1 VGATFVEDGCA
12 VQKTKEFVARPC
24 ITNNSTNG
32 PPGAGRVVLPIQ
44 EAMNEQALHVSELRY
59 RRLFE
64 AARDGILILESDT
77 GRISD
82 VNPFLIV
89 MLGFSHGELVGTPV
103 WELGP
108 VKDRASNKAKF
119 LQLQQDGY
127 IRYED
132 MPLEAKDGRKIAV
145 EFVSN
150 IYQEGDCNVIQCNV
164 RDITERKQ
172 TADEIRVRNEE
183 LEQRVAERTVELE
196 TANSEMEAF
205 SYSVSHDLH
214 APLRRI
220 LGFMD
225 LLQEGA
231 GASLSEQSLLHIKK
245 ISQAA
250 KRMGNLIDDLLAF
263 SKIGKSAMEKTD
275 VDLNQLLQETLRDFQ
290 DDANGRNIVWEMR
303 PLPRVQGDRAL
314 LRLVF
319 VNLISNAVKFTGAR
333 AQAKIEIGCASANDV
348 ETVIFIRDNGSGFN
362 QKYADK
368 LFGVFQRMHTQDE
381 FEGTGLGLANVRR
394 IINRHGGRTWAEGE
408 VEVGAT
414 FYFSIPANI

>member
-1 VGATFVEDGCA
+1 MGTQAYG
-12 VQKTKEFVARPC
+12 KSKR
-24 ITNNSTNG
+24 TNG
-32 PPGAGRVVLPIQ
+32 TSHAPDRVVLPIQ
-44 EAMNEQALHVSELRY
+44 EAMSEQALHVSELRY

-132 MPLEAKDGRKIAV
+132 MPLEAKDGGKIAV

-164 RDITERKQ
+164 RDITERKH
-172 TADEIRVRNEE
+172 TADEIRIHNAE
-183 LEQRVAERTVELE
+183 LEQRVAERTVELQ

-205 SYSVSHDLH
+205 SYSVSHDLR
-214 APLRRI
+214 APLRHV

-231 GASLSEQSLLHIKK
+231 GPSLSEQSLFQIKK
-245 ISQAA
+245 IFQAV

-263 SKIGKSAMEKTD
+263 AKIGKSAMKKTD
-275 VDLNQLLQETLRDFQ
+275 VDLDQLLQETVRDFQ

-319 VNLISNAVKFTGAR
+319 VNLISNAVKFTGAH
-333 AQAKIEIGCASANDV
+333 AQAKIEIGCASASNV
-348 ETVIFIRDNGSGFN
+348 ETVIFIRDNGAGFD

-368 LFGVFQRMHTQDE
+368 LFGVFQRMHSQDE
-381 FEGTGLGLANVRR
+381 FEGTGIGLANVRR
-394 IINRHGGRTWAEGE
+394 IIHRHGGRTWAEGE
-408 VEVGAT
+408 IEVGAT
-414 FYFSIPANI
+414 FYFSIPGNI

>member
-1 VGATFVEDGCA
+1 MGTPAYGKSERANGTSQSPDG
-12 VQKTKEFVARPC
+12 
-24 ITNNSTNG
+24 
-32 PPGAGRVVLPIQ
+32 VVLPVQ
-44 EAMNEQALHVSELRY
+44 KATNEQALHVSELRY

-164 RDITERKQ
+164 RDITERKH
-172 TADEIRVRNEE
+172 TADEIRIHNAE
-183 LEQRVAERTVELE
+183 LEQRVVERTVELQ
-196 TANSEMEAF
+196 TANTEMEAF
-205 SYSVSHDLH
+205 SYSVSHDLR
-214 APLRRI
+214 APLRHV

-225 LLQEGA
+225 LLRESA
-231 GASLSEQSLLHIKK
+231 GPSLSEQSLLQIKK
-245 ISQAA
+245 IFQTV

-263 SKIGKSAMEKTD
+263 SKIGKSAMKKTD

-333 AQAKIEIGCASANDV
+333 AQAKIEIGCASASNV
-348 ETVIFIRDNGSGFN
+348 ETVIFIRDNGAGFN
-362 QKYADK
+362 QEYADK
-368 LFGVFQRMHTQDE
+368 LFGEFQRMHSQDE

-394 IINRHGGRTWAEGE
+394 IIDRHGGRTWAEGE
-408 VEVGAT
+408 IEVGAT
-414 FYFSIPANI
+414 FYFSIPGNI